1 MRKYRDPQKEQIK
14 KTLIKRYV
22 KTKKDTY
29 LLYLDN
35 KKKTLPVVTYEAL
48 IQNGKI
54 TKEGWGFLREL
65 ALHIRLRFYPRYK
78 EKEDLTLDLM
88 LKGATQILEYKGAF
102 PIINWRNYIFSGMRN
117 TASNANYFLN
127 KDRLKIID
135 VTDEEFIKYYEKY
148 LKKTRYED
156 EETEESSINSF
167 YTKLNKAIKK
177 IFNDKYKD
185 VGCLYGYIEK
195 KEDIEEEDKEYN
207 ELDTNLQKE
216 VEKLKKRLDV
226 FVKWSE

>member
-78 EKEDLTLDLM
+78 EKEDLDS
-88 LKGATQILEYKGAF
+88 
-102 PIINWRNYIFSGMRN
+102 YIQ
-117 TASNANYFLN
+117 
-127 KDRLKIID
+127 RL
-135 VTDEEFIKYYEKY
+135 
-148 LKKTRYED
+148 
-156 EETEESSINSF
+156 
-167 YTKLNKAIKK
+167 
-177 IFNDKYKD
+177 
-185 VGCLYGYIEK
+185 
-195 KEDIEEEDKEYN
+195 
-207 ELDTNLQKE
+207 
-216 VEKLKKRLDV
+216 
-226 FVKWSE
+226 